1 MSTYKLYTDGACSN
15 NGKIGAIGGWA
26 YAIVDAETDQLVD
39 SSAGRSEGT
48 TNQQM
53 EITSLIEGLRAV
65 LKLNPQFAIVDVF
78 SDSAYCINAIN
89 DRWIE
94 KWINNG
100 WQTSNKTDVKNQ
112 ELWRELYPLTQ
123 DPRFRFIKVKGHS
136 DNFFNNLVDEM
147 AVRAKDDVYSF

>member
-39 SSAGRSEGT
+39 SSSGRSEGT

-53 EITSLIEGLRAV
+53 EITSLIKGLKGA
-65 LKLNPQFAIVDVF
+65 LIDSSFAIVKVY

-89 DRWIE
+89 DKWIE
-94 KWINNG
+94 KWRNNG

-112 ELWRELYPLTQ
+112 DLWRELYPLTQ
-123 DPRFRFIKVKGHS
+123 DTRFQFIKVKGHS
-136 DNFFNNLVDEM
+136 GDKWNTYVDEM
-147 AVRAKDDVYSF
+147 AVRAKTMYILF

>member
-53 EITSLIEGLRAV
+53 EITSLIKGLKGA
-65 LKLNPQFAIVDVF
+65 LLIDSSFAIVKVY

-89 DRWIE
+89 DKWIE
-94 KWINNG
+94 KWRSNG

-112 ELWRELYPLTQ
+112 DLWRELYPLTQ
-123 DPRFRFIKVKGHS
+123 DTRFQFIKVKGHS
-136 DNFFNNLVDEM
+136 GDKWNTYVDEM

>member
-53 EITSLIEGLRAV
+53 EITSLIKGLKGA
-65 LKLNPQFAIVDVF
+65 LLIDSSFATIKVY

-89 DRWIE
+89 DKWIE
-94 KWINNG
+94 KWRSNG

-112 ELWRELYPLTQ
+112 DLWRELYPLTQ
-123 DPRFRFIKVKGHS
+123 DTRFQFIKVKGHS
-136 DNFFNNLVDEM
+136 GDKWNTYVDEM